1 MIWDHHT
8 NFRDGKVQNMNIMNE
23 APTSKWFQYTGYT

>member
-8 NFRDGKVQNMNIMNE
+8 NFRDGKVQNMNE